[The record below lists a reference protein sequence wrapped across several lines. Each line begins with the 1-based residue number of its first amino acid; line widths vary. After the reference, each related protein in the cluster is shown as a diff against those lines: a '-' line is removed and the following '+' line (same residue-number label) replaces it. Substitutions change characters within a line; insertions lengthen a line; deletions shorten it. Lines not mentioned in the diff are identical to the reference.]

1 MRGVNRVM
9 LIGNL
14 GKDPDVQYLEGNI
27 GVAKF
32 SLATTETYKDRS
44 GKLISKRNGIR
55 LFYGGGLQI

>member
-27 GVAKF
+27 GVAKC
-32 SLATTETYKDRS
+32 SLDTTETFKDRT
-44 GKLISKRNGIR
+44 
-55 LFYGGGLQI
+55 